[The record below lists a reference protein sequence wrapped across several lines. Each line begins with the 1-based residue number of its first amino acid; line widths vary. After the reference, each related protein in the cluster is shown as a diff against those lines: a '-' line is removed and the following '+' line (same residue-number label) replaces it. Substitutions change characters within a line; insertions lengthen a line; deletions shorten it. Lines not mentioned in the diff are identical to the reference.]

1 MKDLLT
7 NTMKKSLIAG
17 FAIVSCLTVE
27 VMDPLHTYGA
37 DQTRSCKYTTEDLSR
52 GPNIIMENTISR
64 YNRGI
69 NFSFCNMSSRSY
81 TVKVDCISK
90 VFYALQNDG
99 SYKRYLYKN
108 VSGNLY
114 AQACNKYFY

>member
-1 MKDLLT
+1 MKP
-7 NTMKKSLIAG
+7 LITG
-17 FAIVSCLTVE
+17 IAIVSCLTVE
-27 VMDPLHTYGA
+27 VMNPLHTYGA
-37 DQTRSCKYTTEDLSR
+37 DKTRSCKYTTEDLSR

-99 SYKRYLYKN
+99 SYKKHLYKN